1 MITFG
6 TKIKQ
11 LRKAHGYDQNF
22 LANYLNVQ
30 RQSVSMW
37 ERNCNTCTEENL
49 LKLAELF
56 NVEPGYLRYNE
67 NTLGMLLEYKLCK
80 ELGIKNLTEQEKEE
94 LSDKIVEIYKII
106 KQEEEH
112 NLFFFTWKE
121 REEFLLKIFL
131 KNAK

>member
-1 MITFG
+1 MSISFG
-6 TKIKQ
+6 EKIKQ
-11 LRKAHGYDQNF
+11 LRKAHGYDQN
-22 LANYLNVQ
+22 LVANHLNVQ

-94 LSDKIVEIYKII
+94 LTDKMIEIYKII
-106 KQEEEH
+106 K
-112 NLFFFTWKE
+112 
-121 REEFLLKIFL
+121 
-131 KNAK
+131 

>member
-1 MITFG
+1 MSITFG

-11 LRKAHGYDQNF
+11 LRKAHGYDQN
-22 LANYLNVQ
+22 LVADHLGVT
-30 RQSVSMW
+30 RQSISMY

-94 LSDKIVEIYKII
+94 LTDKIIEIYKII
-106 KQEEEH
+106 K
-112 NLFFFTWKE
+112 
-121 REEFLLKIFL
+121 
-131 KNAK
+131 